1 MFKFLIKILKKVV
14 ISIMFL
20 YGYNLIMQSFNLN
33 IPINIITVLI
43 LSLFDTTGFLGL
55 VGFYLL
61 NFR

>member
-1 MFKFLIKILKKVV
+1 MFKFLIKILKKVI

>member
-1 MFKFLIKILKKVV
+1 MFKFLIKILKKVI

-55 VGFYLL
+55 AGFYLL

>member
-1 MFKFLIKILKKVV
+1 MFKFLMKILKKVV

>member
-43 LSLFDTTGFLGL
+43 LILFDTTGFLGL

>member
-1 MFKFLIKILKKVV
+1 MFKFLMKILKKVV

-43 LSLFDTTGFLGL
+43 LSLFDTTCFLGL

>member
-1 MFKFLIKILKKVV
+1 MFKFLIKMLKKVV

-20 YGYNLIMQSFNLN
+20 YGYNF
-33 IPINIITVLI
+33 IPINIITVII

>member
-33 IPINIITVLI
+33 IPINIITVSI

>member
-1 MFKFLIKILKKVV
+1 MFKFLIKMLKKVV

>member
-1 MFKFLIKILKKVV
+1 MFKFLIKILKKIV

-33 IPINIITVLI
+33 IPINLITVLV

-55 VGFYLL
+55 IGFYLL